1 VAPGIRIHCAVS
13 LVGLA
18 GGCGGDPPPPPSPK
32 DGDVRMDMAPARPLA
47 PDPHAPPPPPLSH
60 CIALYRAGKPLAD
73 GCPSD
78 TPIRAV
84 DEEMREQRAKQAK
97 QAAGQ

>member
-1 VAPGIRIHCAVS
+1 MNM
-13 LVGLA
+13 
-18 GGCGGDPPPPPSPK
+18 PP
-32 DGDVRMDMAPARPLA
+32 APLA
-47 PDPHAPPPPPLSH
+47 PDPHAPKPPPLSE

-84 DEEMREQRAKQAK
+84 DEELRMQRAKHLPAH
-97 QAAGQ
+97 